1 MLSVHLPA
9 ICRRVDDMGSVGG
22 VGTSS
27 GGLCERDT
35 VHEWTVVMGGGGGG
49 GGGVGSWGV
58 LATLVLIWRQ
68 RRRVRGEGEGRFVG
82 DRLGALCDGRA

>member
-35 VHEWTVVMGGGGGG
+35 VHEWTVVMGGGAWELPGG
-49 GGGVGSWGV
+49 
-58 LATLVLIWRQ
+58 WRPW
-68 RRRVRGEGEGRFVG
+68 F
-82 DRLGALCDGRA
+82 